1 MLIRAFE
8 ILRQSLAT
16 NASTL
21 YPVSA
26 FLALGL
32 KCVPPHTSPYPSLF
46 FISLLAHEHHILHL
60 LYCFL
65 FPLLSYVMCLSHR
78 HPPSTLCPS
87 WGEFMKVGV
96 VWSLLTITVFT
107 ADAASE
113 EMDHQTRGG
122 GRTRTSQ
129 SSRCRVFKSLPEF
142 PAKACSTVTGRSLWV
157 LKRNSLHPKCGVPLL
172 SVTFAHPYGGWLLA
186 QVAKT

>member
-1 MLIRAFE
+1 MEAGSCLLTCMLIRAFE

-16 NASTL
+16 KASTL

-46 FISLLAHEHHILHL
+46 FISLLAHEHHRLHL

-113 EMDHQTRGG
+113 EMDHQTRGEG
-122 GRTRTSQ
+122 GPGQASLLDAEF
-129 SSRCRVFKSLPEF
+129 SSHFLSSLPRPVPQSQAE
-142 PAKACSTVTGRSLWV
+142 ACGCLKGTAYIPSAVSL
-157 LKRNSLHPKCGVPLL
+157 SSP
-172 SVTFAHPYGGWLLA
+172 
-186 QVAKT
+186 